1 MTASLLITTDPEVR
15 SRWSGAFPGAACVA
29 SVDDALDHVDAE
41 TIVWLH
47 LPPDPA
53 AAAEH
58 VWSGAALLAP
68 ARIVA
73 LSDTPSDEQ
82 ALALMER
89 GAAGYCHSHA
99 GAAMLRQV
107 ETVVGNHGLWV
118 GPNLLR
124 RLIASTLG
132 SVPRKPVVTGPLSSL
147 SARERE
153 VALAV
158 SRGASNKEIA
168 RELLITER
176 TVKAHLSAIF
186 LKLGVRDR
194 LHLALM
200 MRAPAKP

>member
-1 MTASLLITTDPEVR
+1 MTQSLLITTDPEVR
-15 SRWSGAFPGAACVA
+15 ERWSGAFPGAPCLACTA
-29 SVDDALDHVDAE
+29 EAQPLLDTD

-47 LPPDPA
+47 LPHDDA
-53 AAAEH
+53 AARELL
-58 VWSGAALLAP
+58 WSSASRLAP

-89 GAAGYCHSHA
+89 GAVGYCHSHA

-107 ETVVGNHGLWV
+107 ETVVSNHGLWV
-118 GPNLLR
+118 GPNLLQ
-124 RLIASTLG
+124 RLIASAL
-132 SVPRKPVVTGPLSSL
+132 SSDVRKPVVAGPFSTLST
-147 SARERE
+147 RERE
-153 VALAV
+153 VAMAV

-168 RELLITER
+168 RELMITER

-200 MRAPAKP
+200 MRSQSA

>member
-1 MTASLLITTDPEVR
+1 MTQSLLITTDPEVR
-15 SRWSGAFPGAACVA
+15 ERWSGAFPDAPCFA
-29 SVDDALDHVDAE
+29 SPADAQDSVVTE

-47 LPPDPA
+47 LPAHA
-53 AAAEH
+53 ASAAEL
-58 VWSGAALLAP
+58 VWSAASLLAP

-82 ALALMER
+82 ALELMER
-89 GAAGYCHSHA
+89 GAAGYCHSHG

-107 ETVVGNHGLWV
+107 ETVVSNHGLWV
-118 GPNLLR
+118 GPSLLR
-124 RLIASTLG
+124 RLITSTVSKL
-132 SVPRKPVVTGPLSSL
+132 PRKPALSGPVSTL
-147 SARERE
+147 SAREHE
-153 VALAV
+153 VAIAV

-168 RELLITER
+168 RELVITER

-200 MRAPAKP
+200 MRSQGS